1 MKFKQCEL
9 KFHPRHGF
17 SVARSFWQRCDRS
30 RTLLKFY
37 SEPPSPRLNSIAQI
51 LPSAKAED
59 EPPPL
64 CLNSAA
70 PTDRRPARDRL
81 RANYR
86 TDRQQAGHKPAAR
99 RSKRSS
105 KTYENGRRQTCR
117 QTKGSPKQM
126 DRRSTRSVVS
136 LVSKPLGT
144 LNEQADQQSEP

>member
-17 SVARSFWQRCDRS
+17 FVARSFWQRCDRS

-64 CLNSAA
+64 CLNFAA
-70 PTDRRPARDRL
+70 TTDRRPARDRL
-81 RANYR
+81 RAHYR
-86 TDRQQAGHKPAAR
+86 TDRQQAGYKPAAR
-99 RSKRSS
+99 QSKRSS
-105 KTYENGRRQTCR
+105 KTDENDRRQTCR
-117 QTKGSPKQM
+117 RTKGSLKQTN
-126 DRRSTRSVVS
+126 RGSTRSVVG

-144 LNEQADQQSEP
+144 PNEQAD